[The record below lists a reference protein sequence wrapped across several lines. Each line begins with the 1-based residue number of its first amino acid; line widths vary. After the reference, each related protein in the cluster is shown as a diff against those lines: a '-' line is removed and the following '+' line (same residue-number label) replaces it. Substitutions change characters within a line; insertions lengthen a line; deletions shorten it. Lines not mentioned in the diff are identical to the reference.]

1 MDIKSKQTCKTIGH
15 NRVIEIN
22 RFTELSKWIIVRSE
36 DMIARLG
43 QDKQQLAPIIRA
55 MNQLGSMALRANFP
69 MKSTA
74 EIKLN
79 REEITSMQQAD
90 LLKANSEEVANGY
103 LC

>member
-1 MDIKSKQTCKTIGH
+1 
-15 NRVIEIN
+15 
-22 RFTELSKWIIVRSE
+22 
-36 DMIARLG
+36 
-43 QDKQQLAPIIRA
+43 

-79 REEITSMQQAD
+79 KEEITSMQQAD

>member
-1 MDIKSKQTCKTIGH
+1 
-15 NRVIEIN
+15 
-22 RFTELSKWIIVRSE
+22 
-36 DMIARLG
+36 MIARLG
-43 QDKQQLAPIIRA
+43 QDKQQLASIIRA

-79 REEITSMQQAD
+79 KEEITSMQQED
-90 LLKANSEEVANGY
+90 LLKANSAEVANRY

>member
-1 MDIKSKQTCKTIGH
+1 
-15 NRVIEIN
+15 
-22 RFTELSKWIIVRSE
+22 
-36 DMIARLG
+36 
-43 QDKQQLAPIIRA
+43 

-79 REEITSMQQAD
+79 KEEITSMQQED
-90 LLKANSEEVANGY
+90 LLKANSEEVANRY